1 MAIWEQFLRFI
12 RDQKRYAPHTVA
24 AYQND
29 LSQLFAYLSDA
40 YNIDD
45 PALVRPEHI
54 RSYLVEMLDKG
65 LSRRSVLRKMSA
77 IKSMYQYLVRHHG
90 YQNNPAR
97 LVVLP
102 KAGVDLPHFLPR
114 ENMMKLQSML
124 PEGEVYAE
132 ARDRMIILLFYG
144 SGIRVSELC
153 GLNISDLDIKR
164 QTLRVM
170 GKRSKER
177 EVPFGPVLAGALD
190 SYLSMRSLETGDAL
204 PLFLTN
210 RGNRVYPRMIYNIV
224 YSWLS
229 LVTTQQRRGPHT
241 LRHTF
246 ATHMSDN
253 GADLNAIKEIL
264 GHASLAATQV
274 YTHNTIEKLKKV
286 HQQAHPRA

>member
-29 LSQLFAYLSDA
+29 LSQFFAYLSDA

-45 PALVRPEHI
+45 PVLVRPEHI

-65 LSRRSVLRKMSA
+65 LSRRSILRKMSA

-90 YQNNPAR
+90 CQNNPAR

-246 ATHMSDN
+246 ATHMLDN